1 MHESVNVYAWVFN
14 IISKISTK
22 SRSILYFTQIIAH
35 RVNVFRFLLSK
46 TKNDNILEPEN
57 PRNTKMNTSSFSIG
71 FCMSKTSVTVY
82 SWVGNGLFLLM
93 GIGFCMSKTQCISLS
108 MSLVSVYA
116 WVWYL
121 WYCLCLSLSSLYYTP
136 ASKKRGYTVLAL
148 SVLPSLRPSETNTF
162 IILFSAT
169 TNSWLLILQ
178 VGVPN
183 REMRIQICRPLLP
196 VYCQSETKSFVT
208 LFSATTNA
216 RLLIFGSKFRSAAP
230 LLPDNRLIL
239 SISEYLTI
247 LVKGYKFHHTFSQ
260 QLQKLGS
267 WCLACSFKQWSHTGV
282 CEFRSASSVLPVYR
296 LKWQKALFWD
306 SGGILSE
313 Q

>member
-148 SVLPSLRPSETNTF
+148 SVLPSFRLSEKKTF
-162 IILFSAT
+162 VILFSAT
-169 TNSWLLILQ
+169 TNAWLLIFDMQLQ
-178 VGVPN
+178 IGVPYTVWCKF
-183 REMRIQICRPLLP
+183 RSAAPLFP
-196 VYCQSETKSFVT
+196 VYRLSEFFIIFAEGRTFLVT

-216 RLLIFGSKFRSAAP
+216 RLLIFDMQLWVGVSYRGMRIQVCRNPTSC
-230 LLPDNRLIL
+230 LPN
-239 SISEYLTI
+239 
-247 LVKGYKFHHTFSQ
+247 
-260 QLQKLGS
+260 
-267 WCLACSFKQWSHTGV
+267 
-282 CEFRSASSVLPVYR
+282 
-296 LKWQKALFWD
+296 
-306 SGGILSE
+306 
-313 Q
+313 